1 MPKRGRIGP
10 RDEKRLRENGCP
22 RFDKRGYIAP
32 KMSFTSWQFAA
43 LLLGVFALYWRL
55 PWRGRI
61 WLLLAASYF
70 FYGWWDARFLA
81 LHLTTTIVDFFAALA
96 MNRQR
101 VALSR
106 VAWMTSLPALW
117 LLFCKITHL
126 QNHDVSW
133 PHLAPAIVLPVIFST
148 LYAVLWRLPEN
159 RQRRAFLLLSLG
171 SNLVVLGFFK
181 YCNFF
186 ADTLVHALAAVGWNA
201 GWTLPHIL
209 LPVGISFYT
218 FQAMSYTV
226 DVYRGQTKSVADF
239 PLFAAFLSFFPQ
251 LVAGPIER
259 AHEMLPQ
266 FSTPRLWDSAVFHRG
281 ARLLLFGFFKKVFVG
296 DNCALLANYAFAPDT
311 PLNAPWAL
319 LGVLAFAVQI
329 YGDFS
334 GYTDI
339 ARGSAQMLGFRLTE
353 NFRLPYFAQGPSDFW
368 RRWHITLSS
377 WFRDYVYIP
386 LGGNRGGTFATL
398 RNLGLTMV
406 LAGLW
411 HGANWTYILWG
422 AYYGALLIL
431 YRLVAPLRAIESAKI
446 GWRVPLSIAV
456 MFTLTLI
463 GWAIFRS
470 GSLAQLGDWFAA
482 FSRWQGTSG
491 IGWSKPAIGE
501 TLAVQTVNVAVDWLK
516 PALWFALHAVP
527 LALLQFAT
535 RRAGDEV
542 EINTWPWPARSLV
555 YGLMALAIAS
565 STSGDVEFI
574 YFQF

>member
-1 MPKRGRIGP
+1 
-10 RDEKRLRENGCP
+10 
-22 RFDKRGYIAP
+22 
-32 KMSFTSWQFAA
+32 MSFTSWEFAV
-43 LLLGVFALYWRL
+43 LLASVFALYWRL

-61 WLLLAASYF
+61 WLLLGASYF

-81 LHLTTTIVDFFAALA
+81 LHFTTTIVDFFAALA

-106 VAWMTSLPALW
+106 VATMTSLPALW
-117 LLFCKITHL
+117 LLFCKVAHI
-126 QNHDVSW
+126 QQHDVSW
-133 PHLAPAIVLPVIFST
+133 QHLAPAIALPVIFST
-148 LYAVLWRLPEN
+148 LYAVLWRLPET

-181 YCNFF
+181 YFNFF
-186 ADTLVHALAAVGWNA
+186 ADTLVHALAALGWDA

-218 FQAMSYTV
+218 FQAMSYTI
-226 DVYRGQTKSVADF
+226 DVYRGPTKAVADF

-266 FSTPRLWDSAVFHRG
+266 FSTPRMWDPAVFHRG

-422 AYYGALLIL
+422 AYYGALLIA
-431 YRLVAPLRAIESAKI
+431 YRLIAPLRALESAKI
-446 GWRVPLSIAV
+446 GWRVPLGTAV
-456 MFTLTLI
+456 MFSLTLV

-470 GSLAQLGDWFAA
+470 GSLGQLGDWFAA

-501 TLAVQTVNVAVDWLK
+501 TLAVQTVNATVDWLK
-516 PALWFALHAVP
+516 PALWFAIHAVP

-555 YGLMALAIAS
+555 YGLMILAIAS
-565 STSGDVEFI
+565 STGGDVEFI

>member
-1 MPKRGRIGP
+1 
-10 RDEKRLRENGCP
+10 
-22 RFDKRGYIAP
+22 
-32 KMSFTSWQFAA
+32 MSFTSWEFAV
-43 LLLGVFALYWRL
+43 LLSSVFALYWRL

-61 WLLLAASYF
+61 WLILAASYS
-70 FYGWWDARFLA
+70 FYGFWDARFLA
-81 LHLTTTIVDFFAALA
+81 LHFTTTIVDYFAATA

-101 VALSR
+101 VALTK
-106 VAWMTSLPALW
+106 VAGMTAIPAAWMLV
-117 LLFCKITHL
+117 CKAM
-126 QNHDVSW
+126 QFQGRDVSW
-133 PHLAPAIVLPVIFST
+133 EHLTPAIALPVLFT
-148 LYAVLWRLPEN
+148 GLYALLWRLPEG

-181 YCNFF
+181 YFNFF
-186 ADTLVHALAAVGWNA
+186 ADSLVHALDAIGWKT

-218 FQAMSYTV
+218 FQAMSYTI

-259 AHEMLPQ
+259 THQMMPQ
-266 FSTPRLWDSAVFHRG
+266 FEKPREWDPGAFQRG
-281 ARLLLFGFFKKVFVG
+281 GRLLLFGLFKKVFVG
-296 DNCALLANYAFAPDT
+296 DNCALLANYAFAADT
-311 PLNAPWAL
+311 PLNGPWAL

-339 ARGSAQMLGFRLTE
+339 ARGSAQLLGFRLNH

-368 RRWHITLSS
+368 RRWHITLSA

-386 LGGNRGGTFATL
+386 LGGNRSGTFATL

-411 HGANWTYILWG
+411 HGANWTFILWG
-422 AYYGALLIL
+422 AYHGALLII
-431 YRLVAPLRAIESAKI
+431 YRLVPPLHALESAKSRP
-446 GWRVPLSIAV
+446 RVLLGTIV
-456 MFTLTLI
+456 MFALTLV
-463 GWAIFRS
+463 GWAIFRC

-482 FSRWQGTSG
+482 FGRWQASSG

-501 TLAVQTVNVAVDWLK
+501 VLAVPVANVTVDWLK
-516 PALWFALHAVP
+516 PALWFAIHALP
-527 LALLQFAT
+527 LALLQFAA
-535 RRAGDEV
+535 RRSGDESDNS
-542 EINTWPWPARSLV
+542 EWPWPARGIV
-555 YGLMALAIAS
+555 YVLMFLAVAS
-565 STSGDVEFI
+565 STVGEVEFI

>member
-1 MPKRGRIGP
+1 
-10 RDEKRLRENGCP
+10 
-22 RFDKRGYIAP
+22 
-32 KMSFTSWQFAA
+32 MSFTSWEFAV
-43 LLLGVFALYWRL
+43 LLASVFALYWRL

-61 WLLLAASYF
+61 WLLLGASYF
-70 FYGWWDARFLA
+70 FYGYWDARFLA
-81 LHLTTTIVDFFAALA
+81 LHFTTTIVDFFAALA

-101 VALSR
+101 IALTR
-106 VAWMTSLPALW
+106 VTVMTAIPAAWMLV
-117 LLFCKITHL
+117 CKAVRI
-126 QNHDVSW
+126 QGHDVSW
-133 PHLAPAIVLPVIFST
+133 EHLAPVIALPVLFT
-148 LYAVLWRLPEN
+148 ALYAALWRLPEN

-181 YCNFF
+181 YFNFF
-186 ADTLVHALAAVGWNA
+186 ADSLVHALGALGWKA

-218 FQAMSYTV
+218 FQAMSYTI
-226 DVYRGQTKSVADF
+226 DVYRGGTKPVADF

-266 FSTPRLWDSAVFHRG
+266 FSTPRVWEPAVFHRG

-339 ARGSAQMLGFRLTE
+339 ARGSAQLLGFKLTD
-353 NFRLPYFAQGPSDFW
+353 NFHLPYFAQGPSDFW

-386 LGGNRGGTFATL
+386 LGGNRGGKLATL

-422 AYYGALLIL
+422 AYYGTLLIL
-431 YRLVAPLRAIESAKI
+431 YRLATPLRALESAKS
-446 GWRVPLSIAV
+446 GWRVPLGTAV
-456 MFTLTLI
+456 MFSLTLV

-482 FSRWQGTSG
+482 FAHWEGAGASG
-491 IGWSKPAIGE
+491 LWKPAIGE
-501 TLAVQTVNVAVDWLK
+501 ALPAAIQAGIVDWRS
-516 PALWFALHAVP
+516 PALWLAIHAVP

-535 RRAGDEV
+535 RRANDEV
-542 EINTWPWPARSLV
+542 EINHWPWPARSLTYV
-555 YGLMALAIAS
+555 LMFLAIVS

>member
-1 MPKRGRIGP
+1 
-10 RDEKRLRENGCP
+10 
-22 RFDKRGYIAP
+22 
-32 KMSFTSWQFAA
+32 MSFTSWEFAV
-43 LLLGVFALYWRL
+43 LLASVFALYWRL

-61 WLLLAASYF
+61 WLLLGASYF
-70 FYGWWDARFLA
+70 FYGYWDARFLA
-81 LHLTTTIVDFFAALA
+81 LHFTTTIVDFFAALA

-117 LLFCKITHL
+117 LLFCKVAHL
-126 QNHDVSW
+126 QQHDVSW
-133 PHLAPAIVLPVIFST
+133 PHLAPAIALPVIFST

-181 YCNFF
+181 YFNFF
-186 ADTLVHALAAVGWNA
+186 ADTLVHALGALGWNA

-218 FQAMSYTV
+218 FQAMSYTM
-226 DVYRGQTKSVADF
+226 DVYRGGGGDPAIRGENDAAIRGTKAVADF

-266 FSTPRLWDSAVFHRG
+266 FSTPRIWDPAVFHRG
-281 ARLLLFGFFKKVFVG
+281 ARLLLFGFFKKVFVA

-339 ARGSAQMLGFRLTE
+339 ARGSAQLLGFKLTD
-353 NFRLPYFAQGPSDFW
+353 NFHLPYFAQSPSDFW

-431 YRLVAPLRAIESAKI
+431 YRLVAPLHALESAKI

-456 MFTLTLI
+456 MFTLTLV

-482 FSRWQGTSG
+482 FGHWQSTSG
-491 IGWSKPAIGE
+491 VGWSKPAIGE
-501 TLAVQTVNVAVDWLK
+501 TLAMPMTNVAVDWLK

-565 STSGDVEFI
+565 STGGEVEFI

>member
-1 MPKRGRIGP
+1 
-10 RDEKRLRENGCP
+10 
-22 RFDKRGYIAP
+22 
-32 KMSFTSWQFAA
+32 MSFTSWQFAA
-43 LLLGVFALYWRL
+43 LLLGVFALYWPL

-61 WLLLAASYF
+61 WLLLGASYF
-70 FYGWWDARFLA
+70 FYGCWDARFLA
-81 LHLTTTIVDFFAALA
+81 LHFTTTIVDFFAALA
-96 MNRQR
+96 MERRR
-101 VALSR
+101 VAISR
-106 VAWMTSLPALW
+106 VAAMTSLPALW
-117 LLFCKITHL
+117 LLFCKIAHI
-126 QNHDVSW
+126 QNHDVLW
-133 PHLAPAIVLPVIFST
+133 EHLAPAVALPVIFSA
-148 LYAVLWRLPEN
+148 LYASLWRVPEAK
-159 RQRRAFLLLSLG
+159 QRRAFLLLSLG

-181 YCNFF
+181 YLNFF
-186 ADTLVHALAAVGWNA
+186 ADTLVRALASLGWNA

-226 DVYRGQTKSVADF
+226 DVYRGQTKPVADF

-266 FSTPRLWDSAVFHRG
+266 FSTPRAWEPSAFHRG

-339 ARGSAQMLGFRLTE
+339 ARGSAQMLGFKLTD
-353 NFRLPYFAQGPSDFW
+353 NFHLPYFAQGPSAFW

-386 LGGNRGGTFATL
+386 LGGNRAGKFATL

-422 AYYGALLIL
+422 AYYGALLIV
-431 YRLVAPLRAIESAKI
+431 YRLVAPLRTLESAKS
-446 GWRVPLSIAV
+446 GWRVPLGTAV
-456 MFTLTLI
+456 MFTLTLV

-470 GSLAQLGDWFAA
+470 TSLSQLGDWFAA
-482 FSRWQGTSG
+482 FGRWQGTSG
-491 IGWSKPAIGE
+491 VGWSKPAIGE
-501 TLAVQTVNVAVDWLK
+501 VITAQAANVTVDWLK
-516 PALWFALHAVP
+516 PALWFAIHALP

-535 RRAGDEV
+535 RRAGDEI
-542 EINTWPWPARSLV
+542 EINGWPWLARSFV
-555 YGLMALAIAS
+555 YGLMFLAIAS
-565 STSGDVEFI
+565 STGGDVEFI

>member
-1 MPKRGRIGP
+1 
-10 RDEKRLRENGCP
+10 
-22 RFDKRGYIAP
+22 
-32 KMSFTSWQFAA
+32 MSFTSWQFAA
-43 LLLGVFALYWRL
+43 LLIGVFALYWQL

-61 WLLLAASYF
+61 WLLLGASYF

-81 LHLTTTIVDFFAALA
+81 LHFTTTIVDFFAALA

-101 VALSR
+101 VALTR
-106 VAWMTSLPALW
+106 VVVMTSLPAAWMLV
-117 LLFCKITHL
+117 CKAARI
-126 QNHDVSW
+126 QGHDVSW
-133 PHLAPAIVLPVIFST
+133 EHLAPVIALPVLFSA
-148 LYAVLWRLPEN
+148 LYSLLWRFPETK
-159 RQRRAFLLLSLG
+159 QRRGFLLLSLG

-181 YCNFF
+181 YFNFF
-186 ADTLVHALAAVGWNA
+186 ADSLVHALAAVGWNA

-218 FQAMSYTV
+218 FQAMSYTI
-226 DVYRGQTKSVADF
+226 DVYRGDAKAVADF

-266 FSTPRLWDSAVFHRG
+266 FSTPRVWDPAVFHRG

-296 DNCALLANYAFAPDT
+296 DNCALLASYAFAPDT

-339 ARGSAQMLGFRLTE
+339 ARGSAQLLGIKLTD
-353 NFRLPYFAQGPSDFW
+353 NFHLPYFAQGPSDFW

-386 LGGNRGGTFATL
+386 LGGNRGGKFATL
-398 RNLGLTMV
+398 RNLALTMV

-422 AYYGALLIL
+422 AYYGALLIV
-431 YRLVAPLRAIESAKI
+431 YRLVAPLRALESAKS
-446 GWRVPLSIAV
+446 GWRVPLGTVV
-456 MFTLTLI
+456 MFTLTLV

-482 FSRWQGTSG
+482 FGRWQGTSG
-491 IGWSKPAIGE
+491 VGWSKPAIGE
-501 TLAVQTVNVAVDWLK
+501 AIPVQAVTTAVDWLK
-516 PALWFALHAVP
+516 PALWFAIHALP

-535 RRAGDEV
+535 RRANDEV
-542 EINTWPWPARSLV
+542 EINSWPWAARSFV
-555 YGLMALAIAS
+555 YVLMLLAIAS
-565 STSGDVEFI
+565 STSGEVEFI

>member
-1 MPKRGRIGP
+1 
-10 RDEKRLRENGCP
+10 
-22 RFDKRGYIAP
+22 
-32 KMSFTSWQFAA
+32 MSFTSWQFAA
-43 LLLGVFALYWRL
+43 LLIGVFAFYWRL

-61 WLLLAASYF
+61 WLLLGASYV
-70 FYGWWDARFLA
+70 FYGAWDARFLA
-81 LHLTTTIVDFFAALA
+81 LHFTTTIVDFFAALA

-101 VALSR
+101 VAISR
-106 VAWMTSLPALW
+106 VAAMTSLPALW
-117 LLFCKITHL
+117 MLVCKVAHI
-126 QNHDVSW
+126 QSHDVSW
-133 PHLAPAIVLPVIFST
+133 EHLAPAVALPVIFSA
-148 LYAVLWRLPEN
+148 LYAALWRVPEAG
-159 RQRRAFLLLSLG
+159 QRRAFLLLSLG

-181 YCNFF
+181 YFNFF
-186 ADTLVHALAAVGWNA
+186 AGTLVHALAALGWNA

-226 DVYRGQTKSVADF
+226 DVYRGQTKPVADF

-266 FSTPRLWDSAVFHRG
+266 FSTSRVWDPAVFHRG

-339 ARGSAQMLGFRLTE
+339 ARGSAQMLGFKLTD
-353 NFRLPYFAQGPSDFW
+353 NFHLPYFAQGPSDFW

-386 LGGNRGGTFATL
+386 LGGNRGGKFATL

-422 AYYGALLIL
+422 AYYGALLII
-431 YRLVAPLRAIESAKI
+431 YRLAAPLRALESAKT
-446 GWRVPLSIAV
+446 GWRVPLGTAV
-456 MFTLTLI
+456 MFALTLV

-470 GSLAQLGDWFAA
+470 GSFAQLGDWFAA
-482 FSRWQGTSG
+482 FGRWQGTSG
-491 IGWSKPAIGE
+491 VGWSKPAIGE
-501 TLAVQTVNVAVDWLK
+501 ALAVQTANVAVDWLK
-516 PALWFALHAVP
+516 PAFWFAIHALP

-535 RRAGDEV
+535 RRAGDEI
-542 EINTWPWPARSLV
+542 EINAWPWQARSLV
-555 YGLMALAIAS
+555 YGLMFLAIAS
-565 STSGDVEFI
+565 STGGEVEFI

>member
-1 MPKRGRIGP
+1 
-10 RDEKRLRENGCP
+10 
-22 RFDKRGYIAP
+22 
-32 KMSFTSWQFAA
+32 MSFTSWEFAV
-43 LLLGVFALYWRL
+43 LLASVFALFWRL

-61 WLLLAASYF
+61 WLLLGASYF
-70 FYGWWDARFLA
+70 FYGYWDARFLA
-81 LHLTTTIVDFFAALA
+81 LHFTTTIVDFFAALA

-101 VALSR
+101 IALSR
-106 VAWMTSLPALW
+106 VAAMTAIPAAWMLI
-117 LLFCKITHL
+117 CKAARI
-126 QNHDVSW
+126 QGHDVSW
-133 PHLAPAIVLPVIFST
+133 EHLVPVLALPVLFSV
-148 LYAVLWRLPEN
+148 LYTALWRLPEGK
-159 RQRRAFLLLSLG
+159 QRRAFLLLSLG

-181 YCNFF
+181 YFNFF
-186 ADTLVHALAAVGWNA
+186 ADTLVRALAALGWHA

-218 FQAMSYTV
+218 FQAMSYTI
-226 DVYRGQTKSVADF
+226 DVYRGGGGDAAVRGTKPVADF

-266 FSTPRLWDSAVFHRG
+266 FSTPRAWEPAMLHRG
-281 ARLLLFGFFKKVFVG
+281 ARLLLFGFFKKVFVA
-296 DNCALLANYAFAPDT
+296 DNCALLANYAFAPGT

-339 ARGSAQMLGFRLTE
+339 ARGSAQLLGIRLTD
-353 NFRLPYFAQGPSDFW
+353 NFHLPYFAQGPSDFW

-386 LGGNRGGTFATL
+386 LGGNRGGKFATL

-422 AYYGALLIL
+422 AYYGALLIA
-431 YRLVAPLRAIESAKI
+431 YRLVAPLHSLESAKS
-446 GWRVPLSIAV
+446 GWRVPLGTAV
-456 MFTLTLI
+456 MFALTLV

-470 GSLAQLGDWFAA
+470 GSLARLGDWFAA
-482 FSRWQGTSG
+482 FGHWQGTSG

-501 TLAVQTVNVAVDWLK
+501 MLAPQTVSPAVDWLK
-516 PALWFALHAVP
+516 PAFWFAIHTLP

-535 RRAGDEV
+535 RRSGDEI
-542 EINTWPWPARSLV
+542 EIDSLPWPARSLV
-555 YGLMALAIAS
+555 YGLMFLAIAS